1 MEPIICP
8 EKYRTVTRDTIVVRK
23 KVNDWLYI
31 LDDVNSAF
39 MYLII
44 GKEKALLFDTG
55 YGFVPFRHLID
66 EVTDLPLT
74 VVCSHG
80 HDDHVLGCFQF
91 DTAYIAEEDYSL
103 CMSNDNEEQ
112 RGKQI
117 LARMGKTPDI
127 DRLVDKEA
135 YFATSLKD
143 CQFKFTKDGDIFDL
157 GGITLRVYRL
167 PGHTKGSIALYSPEK
182 KALFTGDAMMSNHI
196 LVYAQSLEI
205 SSAPQE
211 FIRALSVL
219 EKLDV
224 ETVWPAHGNV
234 PAGRELV
241 ADTRAMLIDW
251 AHNADLEKDLNREPP
266 KNTVFGKPGQKRY
279 SYKYKDLTLSYHG
292 GHLAQIREYMEKN
305 NGEVE

>member
-66 EVTDLPLT
+66 EVTALPLT

-91 DTAYIAEEDYSL
+91 DTAYIA
-103 CMSNDNEEQ
+103 
-112 RGKQI
+112 
-117 LARMGKTPDI
+117 
-127 DRLVDKEA
+127 
-135 YFATSLKD
+135 TSLKD
-143 CQFKFTKDGDIFDL
+143 FQFKFTKDGDVFDL

-279 SYKYKDLTLSYHG
+279 SYKYKNLTLSYHG